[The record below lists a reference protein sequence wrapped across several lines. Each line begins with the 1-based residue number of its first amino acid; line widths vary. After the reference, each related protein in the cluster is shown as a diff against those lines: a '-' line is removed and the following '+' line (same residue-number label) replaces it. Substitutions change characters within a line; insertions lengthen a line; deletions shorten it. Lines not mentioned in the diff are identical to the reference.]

1 MPVPQK
7 FNFLVGWASSPPV
20 RDLLRMVQYIS
31 YNQILM
37 MRSSVPIGC
46 LLFVWLCAGSI
57 ASAQTN
63 PSTLDQF
70 SPNPLEITTPDPLT
84 PANESLSSTQRD
96 ELSAALDRLNLEAVA
111 KQQAGDGVGAF
122 EIWFRELRLRRYLGP
137 AAEIAALSR
146 VGNVAWS
153 NGKTLEL
160 KFITQ
165 RLEVIQKQVKS
176 QVPANTDSLPALAA
190 AFQQVRAK
198 GPTVEVYQQ
207 ILENARQRQDILAQG
222 QILKTIGQIHI
233 NWLSYEKAAPVY
245 EELATLIQENR
256 ALFAANATVSNPAVV
271 AGNGAPPQPTTPP
284 TEVDSLRQLAYVYQ
298 QSKQPL
304 KAIAAREKLASVYL
318 NLQNPSAI
326 PPLKIAIANDYQTL
340 GQINLAA
347 QYYQEAYNLAVPI
360 QQYAQASEA
369 LDKLAL
375 LYRSQKQF
383 EPTLRI
389 YQMQL
394 LLEER
399 AYNWY
404 GLMNTYDNLGQVYQE
419 MKDYKKA
426 LEAYQKGLEVAQRLG
441 HRKEYFAKKIQKV
454 NKQLE
459 KSS

>member
-1 MPVPQK
+1 MP
-7 FNFLVGWASSPPV
+7 NRG
-20 RDLLRMVQYIS
+20 
-31 YNQILM
+31 NQILR

-46 LLFVWLCAGSI
+46 LLLLWLCAGSI

-63 PSTLDQF
+63 PPGLDQF

-84 PANESLSSTQRD
+84 PASESLSSTQRD
-96 ELSAALDRLNLEAVA
+96 ELTVALEELNLEALA
-111 KQQAGDGVGAF
+111 KLQAGDGAGAF

-146 VGNVAWS
+146 VGSVAWS
-153 NGKTLEL
+153 NSKNLEL
-160 KFITQ
+160 QLITK
-165 RLEVIQKQVKS
+165 RLQAIQKEVKS
-176 QVPANTDSLPALAA
+176 QVPVNTELLPALAA

-198 GPTVEVYQQ
+198 GPTVEVYQE
-207 ILENARQRQDILAQG
+207 ILENARQNQDILAQG
-222 QILKTIGQIHI
+222 QILKAIALIHV
-233 NWLSYEKAAPVY
+233 NWLSYDKAASVY

-256 ALFAANATVSNPAVV
+256 ALFAANSAVQNSAVV
-271 AGNGAPPQPTTPP
+271 AGNGAPPQPVTPP
-284 TEVDSLRQLAYVYQ
+284 TEVDTLRQLAYVYQ

-318 NLQNPSAI
+318 NLQNASAI
-326 PPLKIAIANDYQTL
+326 PPLKFAIASDYQTI

-369 LDKLAL
+369 LEKLAL
-375 LYRSQKQF
+375 LYRSQKQW

-399 AYNWY
+399 AYNFY
-404 GLMNTYDNLGQVYQE
+404 GLMNAYDNIGQVYQQ
-419 MKDYKKA
+419 MTAYDKA
-426 LEAYQKGLEVAQRLG
+426 LEAYQKGLEVAKRLG
-441 HRKEYFAKKIQKV
+441 HRQEYFAKKIQKV
-454 NKQLE
+454 NKQLQRT
-459 KSS
+459 S

>member
-1 MPVPQK
+1 MP
-7 FNFLVGWASSPPV
+7 NRG
-20 RDLLRMVQYIS
+20 
-31 YNQILM
+31 NQILR

-46 LLFVWLCAGSI
+46 LLFLWLCAGSI

-63 PSTLDQF
+63 PPGLDQF

-96 ELSAALDRLNLEAVA
+96 ELTAALEELNLEALA
-111 KQQAGDGVGAF
+111 KLQAGDGAGAF

-146 VGNVAWS
+146 VGSVAWS
-153 NGKTLEL
+153 NSKNLEL
-160 KFITQ
+160 QLITK
-165 RLEVIQKQVKS
+165 RLQAIQKEVKS
-176 QVPANTDSLPALAA
+176 QVPVNTELLPALAA

-198 GPTVEVYQQ
+198 DPTVEVYQE
-207 ILENARQRQDILAQG
+207 ILENARQNQDILAQG
-222 QILKTIGQIHI
+222 QILKAIALIHV
-233 NWLSYEKAAPVY
+233 NWLSYDKAASVY

-256 ALFAANATVSNPAVV
+256 ALFAANSAVPNSAVV
-271 AGNGAPPQPTTPP
+271 AGNGAPPQPVTPP
-284 TEVDSLRQLAYVYQ
+284 TEVDTLRQLAYVYQ

-318 NLQNPSAI
+318 NLQNASAI
-326 PPLKIAIANDYQTL
+326 PALKFAIATDYQTI

-369 LDKLAL
+369 LEKLAL
-375 LYRSQKQF
+375 LYRSQKQW

-399 AYNWY
+399 AYNFY
-404 GLMNTYDNLGQVYQE
+404 GLMNAYDNIGQVYQE
-419 MKDYKKA
+419 MTAYDKA
-426 LEAYQKGLEVAQRLG
+426 LEAYQKGLEVAKRLG
-441 HRKEYFAKKIQKV
+441 HRQEYFAKKIQKV
-454 NKQLE
+454 NKQLQRT
-459 KSS
+459 S

>member
-1 MPVPQK
+1 MFPEEMP
-7 FNFLVGWASSPPV
+7 NRG
-20 RDLLRMVQYIS
+20 
-31 YNQILM
+31 NQILR

-46 LLFVWLCAGSI
+46 LLFLWLCAGSI

-63 PSTLDQF
+63 PPGLDQF
-70 SPNPLEITTPDPLT
+70 SPNPLEITTPDPLA

-96 ELSAALDRLNLEAVA
+96 ELTAALEQLNLEAAA
-111 KQQAGDGVGAF
+111 KQQAGDGAGAF

-146 VGNVAWS
+146 VGSVAWS
-153 NGKTLEL
+153 NGKNLEL
-160 KFITQ
+160 QLITK
-165 RLEVIQKQVKS
+165 RLQAIQKEVKS
-176 QVPANTDSLPALAA
+176 QVPLNTELLPAFAA

-207 ILENARQRQDILAQG
+207 ILENARQNEDILAEG
-222 QILKTIGQIHI
+222 QILKAIGLIHI
-233 NWLSYEKAAPVY
+233 NWLSYDKAAPVY

-256 ALFAANATVSNPAVV
+256 ALFAANSAVPTSAVV
-271 AGNGAPPQPTTPP
+271 AGNGAPPQPVTPP
-284 TEVDSLRQLAYVYQ
+284 TEVDTLRQLAYVYQ

-326 PPLKIAIANDYQTL
+326 PPIKIAIASDYQTI

-375 LYRSQKQF
+375 LYRAQKQW
-383 EPTLRI
+383 EQTLRI

-399 AYNWY
+399 ADNFY
-404 GLMNTYDNLGQVYQE
+404 GLMNTYDNIGQVYQE
-419 MKDYKKA
+419 MKAYDKA
-426 LEAYQKGLEVAQRLG
+426 LESYQKGLDVAKRLG
-441 HRKEYFAKKIQKV
+441 HRQEYFAKKIQKV
-454 NKQLE
+454 NKQLQRT
-459 KSS
+459 S

>member
-1 MPVPQK
+1 MYTVLYDMQNLT
-7 FNFLVGWASSPPV
+7 FRESMLGC
-20 RDLLRMVQYIS
+20 

-46 LLFVWLCAGSI
+46 LLFLWFCASSI

-63 PSTLDQF
+63 PPGLDQF

-84 PANESLSSTQRD
+84 PTSESLSSTQRD
-96 ELSAALDRLNLEAVA
+96 ELSAALDQLNLDAVA
-111 KQQAGDGVGAF
+111 KLQAGDGLGAF
-122 EIWFRELRLRRYLGP
+122 ELWFRELRLRRYLGP
-137 AAEIAALSR
+137 AVEIAALSR
-146 VGNVAWS
+146 VGSVAWS
-153 NGKTLEL
+153 SSKNIEL
-160 KFITQ
+160 QLITQ
-165 RLEVIQKQVKS
+165 RLQLIQKQVKS
-176 QVPANTDSLPALAA
+176 QLPVNTELLPVLAA
-190 AFQQVRAK
+190 AFGQVRAK
-198 GPTVEVYQQ
+198 GPTIEVYQQ
-207 ILENARQRQDILAQG
+207 ILDNARQKQDILAEG
-222 QILKTIGQIHI
+222 QTLKAIGLIHI
-233 NWLSYEKAAPVY
+233 NWLSYEKAAAVY

-256 ALFAANATVSNPAVV
+256 PLFTANSVVTNPVV
-271 AGNGAPPQPTTPP
+271 VGNGASPQPVTPP

-318 NLQNPSAI
+318 NMQNPSAI
-326 PPLKIAIANDYQTL
+326 PPLKIAIATDYETL

-360 QQYAQASEA
+360 QQYAHASEA

-399 AYNWY
+399 AYNFY

-419 MKDYKKA
+419 MKTYNKA
-426 LEAYQKGLEVAQRLG
+426 LEAYQKGLEVAKRLG
-441 HRKEYFAKKIQKV
+441 HRQEYFDKKIQKV
-454 NKQLE
+454 NKQL
-459 KSS
+459 KKTS

>member
-1 MPVPQK
+1 MQNLMFPEVMP
-7 FNFLVGWASSPPV
+7 NRG
-20 RDLLRMVQYIS
+20 
-31 YNQILM
+31 NQILR

-46 LLFVWLCAGSI
+46 LLFLWLCAGSI

-63 PSTLDQF
+63 PPGLDQF

-84 PANESLSSTQRD
+84 PANESLSSTQRE
-96 ELSAALDRLNLEAVA
+96 ELTGALEELNLEAAA
-111 KQQAGDGVGAF
+111 KLQAGDGAGAF

-146 VGNVAWS
+146 VGSVAWS
-153 NGKTLEL
+153 NGKNLEL
-160 KFITQ
+160 QLITK
-165 RLEVIQKQVKS
+165 RLQAIQKQVKS
-176 QVPANTDSLPALAA
+176 QVPLNTELLPTLVA

-198 GPTVEVYQQ
+198 GPTVEVYQE
-207 ILENARQRQDILAQG
+207 ILENARQNEDILAQG
-222 QILKTIGQIHI
+222 QILKAIGLIHI
-233 NWLSYEKAAPVY
+233 NWLSYDKAAPVY

-256 ALFAANATVSNPAVV
+256 ALFAANSAVPNSAVV
-271 AGNGAPPQPTTPP
+271 AGNGAPPQPVTPP
-284 TEVDSLRQLAYVYQ
+284 TEVDTLRQLAYVYQ

-326 PPLKIAIANDYQTL
+326 PPLKIAIASDYQTI

-375 LYRSQKQF
+375 LYRAQKQW

-399 AYNWY
+399 AYNFY
-404 GLMNTYDNLGQVYQE
+404 GLMNAYDNIGQVYQE
-419 MKDYKKA
+419 MTAYDKA
-426 LEAYQKGLEVAQRLG
+426 LEAYQKGLEVAKRLG
-441 HRKEYFAKKIQKV
+441 HRQEYFDKKILKV
-454 NKQLE
+454 NKQLQRT
-459 KSS
+459 S

>member
-1 MPVPQK
+1 MQNLMFREGMP
-7 FNFLVGWASSPPV
+7 NRG
-20 RDLLRMVQYIS
+20 
-31 YNQILM
+31 NQILR

-46 LLFVWLCAGSI
+46 LLFLWLCAGSI

-63 PSTLDQF
+63 QPGLDQF

-84 PANESLSSTQRD
+84 PASESLSSTQRD
-96 ELSAALDRLNLEAVA
+96 ELTAALEELNLEALA
-111 KQQAGDGVGAF
+111 KLQAGDGAGAF

-146 VGNVAWS
+146 VGSVAWS
-153 NGKTLEL
+153 NSKNLEL
-160 KFITQ
+160 QLITK
-165 RLEVIQKQVKS
+165 RLQAIQKEVKS
-176 QVPANTDSLPALAA
+176 QVPVNTELLPALAA

-198 GPTVEVYQQ
+198 GPTVEVYQE
-207 ILENARQRQDILAQG
+207 ILENARQNQDILAEG
-222 QILKTIGQIHI
+222 QILKAIALIHV
-233 NWLSYEKAAPVY
+233 NWLSYDKAASVY

-256 ALFAANATVSNPAVV
+256 ALFAANSAVQNSAVV
-271 AGNGAPPQPTTPP
+271 AGNGAPPQPVTPP
-284 TEVDSLRQLAYVYQ
+284 TEVDTLRQLAYVYQ

-304 KAIAAREKLASVYL
+304 KAIAAREKLTSVYL

-326 PPLKIAIANDYQTL
+326 PALKFAIASDYQTI

-369 LDKLAL
+369 LEKLAL
-375 LYRSQKQF
+375 LYRSQKQW

-399 AYNWY
+399 AYNFY
-404 GLMNTYDNLGQVYQE
+404 GLMNAYDNIGQVYQE
-419 MKDYKKA
+419 MTAYDKA
-426 LEAYQKGLEVAQRLG
+426 LEAYQKGLDVAKRLG
-441 HRKEYFAKKIQKV
+441 HRQEYFAKKIQKV
-454 NKQLE
+454 NKQLQRT
-459 KSS
+459 S

>member
-1 MPVPQK
+1 MQNLMFREGMP
-7 FNFLVGWASSPPV
+7 NRG
-20 RDLLRMVQYIS
+20 
-31 YNQILM
+31 NQILR

-46 LLFVWLCAGSI
+46 LLFLWLCAGSI

-63 PSTLDQF
+63 PPGLDQF

-84 PANESLSSTQRD
+84 PASESLSSTQRD
-96 ELSAALDRLNLEAVA
+96 ELTAALDELNLEAAA
-111 KQQAGDGVGAF
+111 KLQAGDGAGAF

-146 VGNVAWS
+146 VGSVAWS
-153 NGKTLEL
+153 NSKNLEL
-160 KFITQ
+160 QLITK
-165 RLEVIQKQVKS
+165 RLQAIQKEVKS
-176 QVPANTDSLPALAA
+176 QVPVNTELLPALAA

-198 GPTVEVYQQ
+198 GPTVEVYQE
-207 ILENARQRQDILAQG
+207 ILENARQNQDILAQG
-222 QILKTIGQIHI
+222 QILKAIALIHV
-233 NWLSYEKAAPVY
+233 NWLSYDKAASVY

-256 ALFAANATVSNPAVV
+256 ALFAANSAVPNSAVV
-271 AGNGAPPQPTTPP
+271 AGNGAPPQAVTPP
-284 TEVDSLRQLAYVYQ
+284 TEVDTLRQLAYVYQ

-318 NLQNPSAI
+318 NLQNASAI
-326 PPLKIAIANDYQTL
+326 PALKFAIATDYQTI

-369 LDKLAL
+369 LEKLAL
-375 LYRSQKQF
+375 LYRSQKQW

-399 AYNWY
+399 AYNFY
-404 GLMNTYDNLGQVYQE
+404 GLMNAYDNIGQVYQE
-419 MKDYKKA
+419 MTAYDKA
-426 LEAYQKGLEVAQRLG
+426 LEAYQKGLEVAKRLG
-441 HRKEYFAKKIQKV
+441 HRQEYFAKKIQKV
-454 NKQLE
+454 NKQLQRT
-459 KSS
+459 S

>member
-1 MPVPQK
+1 MFPEKMP
-7 FNFLVGWASSPPV
+7 NRG
-20 RDLLRMVQYIS
+20 
-31 YNQILM
+31 NQILR

-46 LLFVWLCAGSI
+46 LLFLWLCAGSI

-63 PSTLDQF
+63 PPALDQF
-70 SPNPLEITTPDPLT
+70 SPNPLEITTPDPLA

-96 ELSAALDRLNLEAVA
+96 ELTAALEELNLEAA
-111 KQQAGDGVGAF
+111 TKLQAGDGAGAF

-146 VGNVAWS
+146 VGSVAWS
-153 NGKTLEL
+153 NGKNLEL
-160 KFITQ
+160 QLITK
-165 RLEVIQKQVKS
+165 RLQAIQKEVKS
-176 QVPANTDSLPALAA
+176 QVPLNTELLPAFAA

-198 GPTVEVYQQ
+198 GPTVEVYQE
-207 ILENARQRQDILAQG
+207 ILENARQNQDILAEG
-222 QILKTIGQIHI
+222 QILKAIGLIHI
-233 NWLSYEKAAPVY
+233 NWLSYDKAAPVY

-256 ALFAANATVSNPAVV
+256 DLFAANSAVQNSAVV
-271 AGNGAPPQPTTPP
+271 AGNAAPPQPVTPP
-284 TEVDSLRQLAYVYQ
+284 TEVDTLRQLAYVYQ

-326 PPLKIAIANDYQTL
+326 PPLKIAIASDYQTI

-375 LYRSQKQF
+375 LYRSQKQW

-399 AYNWY
+399 AYNFY
-404 GLMNTYDNLGQVYQE
+404 GLMNTYDNIGQVYQE
-419 MKDYKKA
+419 MKAYDKA
-426 LEAYQKGLEVAQRLG
+426 LESYQKGLDVAKKLG
-441 HRKEYFAKKIQKV
+441 HRQEYFAKKIQKV
-454 NKQLE
+454 NKQLQRT
-459 KSS
+459 S

>member
-1 MPVPQK
+1 MFREGMP
-7 FNFLVGWASSPPV
+7 NRG
-20 RDLLRMVQYIS
+20 
-31 YNQILM
+31 NQILR

-46 LLFVWLCAGSI
+46 LLFLWLCAGSI

-63 PSTLDQF
+63 PPGLDQF

-84 PANESLSSTQRD
+84 PASESLSSTQRD
-96 ELSAALDRLNLEAVA
+96 ELTAALEELNLEAAA
-111 KQQAGDGVGAF
+111 KLQAGDGAGAF

-146 VGNVAWS
+146 VGSVAWS
-153 NGKTLEL
+153 NSKNLEL
-160 KFITQ
+160 QLITK
-165 RLEVIQKQVKS
+165 RLQAIQKQVKS
-176 QVPANTDSLPALAA
+176 QVPVNTELLPALAA

-198 GPTVEVYQQ
+198 GPTVEVYQE
-207 ILENARQRQDILAQG
+207 ILENARQNQDILAQG
-222 QILKTIGQIHI
+222 QILKAIALIHI
-233 NWLSYEKAAPVY
+233 NWLSYDKAALVY

-256 ALFAANATVSNPAVV
+256 ALFAANSAVPNSAVV
-271 AGNGAPPQPTTPP
+271 AGNGAPPQPVTPP
-284 TEVDSLRQLAYVYQ
+284 TEVDTLRQLAYVYQ

-304 KAIAAREKLASVYL
+304 KAIAAREKLTSVYL

-326 PPLKIAIANDYQTL
+326 PPLKFAIASDYQTI

-375 LYRSQKQF
+375 LYRAQKQW

-399 AYNWY
+399 AYNFY
-404 GLMNTYDNLGQVYQE
+404 GLMNAYDNIGQVYQE
-419 MKDYKKA
+419 MKAYDKA
-426 LEAYQKGLEVAQRLG
+426 LESYQKGLDVAKRLG
-441 HRKEYFAKKIQKV
+441 HRQEYFAKKIQKV
-454 NKQLE
+454 NKQLQRT
-459 KSS
+459 S

>member
-1 MPVPQK
+1 MQNLMFRAGLP
-7 FNFLVGWASSPPV
+7 NRG
-20 RDLLRMVQYIS
+20 
-31 YNQILM
+31 NQILR

-46 LLFVWLCAGSI
+46 LLFLWLCAGSI

-63 PSTLDQF
+63 PPGLDQF
-70 SPNPLEITTPDPLT
+70 SPNPLEITTPDPLA
-84 PANESLSSTQRD
+84 PATESLSSTQRE
-96 ELSAALDRLNLEAVA
+96 ELTAALEELNLEAAA
-111 KQQAGDGVGAF
+111 KLEAGDGVGAF
-122 EIWFRELRLRRYLGP
+122 DIWFRELRLRRYLGP

-146 VGNVAWS
+146 VGSVAWS

-160 KFITQ
+160 QLITK
-165 RLEVIQKQVKS
+165 RLQAIQKQVKS
-176 QVPANTDSLPALAA
+176 QVPLNTELLPAFAA

-198 GPTVEVYQQ
+198 GPTVEVYQE
-207 ILENARQRQDILAQG
+207 ILENARQNQDILAQG
-222 QILKTIGQIHI
+222 QILKAIGLIHI
-233 NWLSYEKAAPVY
+233 NWLSYDKAAPVY

-256 ALFAANATVSNPAVV
+256 ALFAANSAVQNSAVV
-271 AGNGAPPQPTTPP
+271 AGNGAPPQPVTPP
-284 TEVDSLRQLAYVYQ
+284 TEVDTLRQLAYVYQ

-304 KAIAAREKLASVYL
+304 KAIAAREKLASVYV

-326 PPLKIAIANDYQTL
+326 PPIKIAIASDYQTI

-375 LYRSQKQF
+375 LYRAQKQW

-399 AYNWY
+399 AYNFY
-404 GLMNTYDNLGQVYQE
+404 GLMNAYDNIGQVYQE
-419 MKDYKKA
+419 MKAYDKA
-426 LEAYQKGLEVAQRLG
+426 LESYQKGLDVAKKLG
-441 HRKEYFAKKIQKV
+441 HRQEYFAKKIQKV
-454 NKQLE
+454 NNQLQRT
-459 KSS
+459 S

>member
-1 MPVPQK
+1 MQNLMFRAGLP
-7 FNFLVGWASSPPV
+7 NRG
-20 RDLLRMVQYIS
+20 
-31 YNQILM
+31 NQILR

-46 LLFVWLCAGSI
+46 LLFLWLCAGSI

-63 PSTLDQF
+63 PPGLDQF
-70 SPNPLEITTPDPLT
+70 SPNPLEITTPDPLA

-96 ELSAALDRLNLEAVA
+96 ELTAALEELNLEAAA
-111 KQQAGDGVGAF
+111 KLQAGDGAGAF
-122 EIWFRELRLRRYLGP
+122 DIWFRELRLRRYLGP

-146 VGNVAWS
+146 VGSVAWS
-153 NGKTLEL
+153 NGKNLEL
-160 KFITQ
+160 QLITK
-165 RLEVIQKQVKS
+165 RLQAIQKEVKS
-176 QVPANTDSLPALAA
+176 QEPLNTELLPTFAA

-198 GPTVEVYQQ
+198 GPTVEVYQE
-207 ILENARQRQDILAQG
+207 ILENARQNQDILAEG
-222 QILKTIGQIHI
+222 QILKAIGLIHI
-233 NWLSYEKAAPVY
+233 NWLSYDKAAPVY

-256 ALFAANATVSNPAVV
+256 DLFAANSAVQNSAVV
-271 AGNGAPPQPTTPP
+271 AGNGAPPQPVTPP
-284 TEVDSLRQLAYVYQ
+284 TEVETLRQLAYVYQ

-326 PPLKIAIANDYQTL
+326 PPLKIAIASDYQTI

-375 LYRSQKQF
+375 LYRAQKQW
-383 EPTLRI
+383 EQTLRI

-399 AYNWY
+399 AYNFY
-404 GLMNTYDNLGQVYQE
+404 GLMNTYDNIGQVYQE
-419 MKDYKKA
+419 MKAYDKA
-426 LEAYQKGLEVAQRLG
+426 LESYQKGLDVAKKLG
-441 HRKEYFAKKIQKV
+441 HRQEYFAKKIQKV
-454 NKQLE
+454 NKQLQRT
-459 KSS
+459 S

>member
-1 MPVPQK
+1 MQNLMFREGMP
-7 FNFLVGWASSPPV
+7 NRG
-20 RDLLRMVQYIS
+20 
-31 YNQILM
+31 NQILR

-46 LLFVWLCAGSI
+46 LLFLWLCAGSI

-63 PSTLDQF
+63 PPGLDQF

-84 PANESLSSTQRD
+84 PASESLSSTQRD
-96 ELSAALDRLNLEAVA
+96 ELTAALEELNLEAVA
-111 KQQAGDGVGAF
+111 KLQAGDGAGAF

-146 VGNVAWS
+146 VGSVAWS
-153 NGKTLEL
+153 NSKNLEL
-160 KFITQ
+160 QLITK
-165 RLEVIQKQVKS
+165 RLQAIQKQVKS
-176 QVPANTDSLPALAA
+176 QVPVNTELLPALAA

-198 GPTVEVYQQ
+198 GPTVEVYQE
-207 ILENARQRQDILAQG
+207 ILENARQNQDILAQG
-222 QILKTIGQIHI
+222 QILKAIALIHV
-233 NWLSYEKAAPVY
+233 NWLSYDKAASVY

-256 ALFAANATVSNPAVV
+256 ALFAANSAVQNSAVV
-271 AGNGAPPQPTTPP
+271 AGNGAPPQPVTPP
-284 TEVDSLRQLAYVYQ
+284 TEVDTLRQLAYVYQ

-304 KAIAAREKLASVYL
+304 KAIAAREKLTSVYL

-326 PPLKIAIANDYQTL
+326 PALKFAIASDYETI

-369 LDKLAL
+369 LEKLAL
-375 LYRSQKQF
+375 LYRSQKQW

-399 AYNWY
+399 AYNFY
-404 GLMNTYDNLGQVYQE
+404 GLMNAYDNIGQVYQE
-419 MKDYKKA
+419 MTAYDKA
-426 LEAYQKGLEVAQRLG
+426 LEAYQKGLDVAKRLG
-441 HRKEYFAKKIQKV
+441 HRQEYFAKKIQKV
-454 NKQLE
+454 NKQLQRT
-459 KSS
+459 S

>member
-1 MPVPQK
+1 
-7 FNFLVGWASSPPV
+7 
-20 RDLLRMVQYIS
+20 
-31 YNQILM
+31 

-46 LLFVWLCAGSI
+46 LLFLWLCAGSI

-63 PSTLDQF
+63 PPALDQF

-84 PANESLSSTQRD
+84 PASESLSSAQRD
-96 ELSAALDRLNLEAVA
+96 ELTAALEQLNLEAA
-111 KQQAGDGVGAF
+111 TKLQAGDGAGAF

-146 VGNVAWS
+146 VGSVAWS
-153 NGKTLEL
+153 NGKNLEL
-160 KFITQ
+160 QLITK
-165 RLEVIQKQVKS
+165 RLQAIQKQVKS
-176 QVPANTDSLPALAA
+176 QVPVNTELLPVLVA

-198 GPTVEVYQQ
+198 GPTVEVYQE
-207 ILENARQRQDILAQG
+207 ILENARQNQDILAEG
-222 QILKTIGQIHI
+222 QILKAIGLIHI
-233 NWLSYEKAAPVY
+233 NWLSYDKAAPVY

-256 ALFAANATVSNPAVV
+256 ALFAANSAVQNSAVV
-271 AGNGAPPQPTTPP
+271 AGNGAPPQPVTPP
-284 TEVDSLRQLAYVYQ
+284 TEVDTLRQLAYVYQ

-326 PPLKIAIANDYQTL
+326 PPLKIAIASDYQTI

-375 LYRSQKQF
+375 LYRAQKQW

-399 AYNWY
+399 AYNFY
-404 GLMNTYDNLGQVYQE
+404 GLMNVYDNIGQVYQE
-419 MKDYKKA
+419 MKAYDKA
-426 LEAYQKGLEVAQRLG
+426 LESYQKGLDVAKRLG
-441 HRKEYFAKKIQKV
+441 HRQEYFAKKIQKV
-454 NKQLE
+454 NKQLQRT
-459 KSS
+459 S

>member
-1 MPVPQK
+1 MFPEEMP
-7 FNFLVGWASSPPV
+7 NRG
-20 RDLLRMVQYIS
+20 
-31 YNQILM
+31 NQIFR

-46 LLFVWLCAGSI
+46 LLFLWLCAGSI

-63 PSTLDQF
+63 PPALDQF

-84 PANESLSSTQRD
+84 PATESLSSTQRD
-96 ELSAALDRLNLEAVA
+96 ELTAALEELNLEAA
-111 KQQAGDGVGAF
+111 TKLQAGDGAGAF

-146 VGNVAWS
+146 VGSVAWS
-153 NGKTLEL
+153 NSKNLEL
-160 KFITQ
+160 QLITK
-165 RLEVIQKQVKS
+165 RLQAIQKEVKS
-176 QVPANTDSLPALAA
+176 QVPLNTELLPAFAA

-198 GPTVEVYQQ
+198 GPTVEVYQE
-207 ILENARQRQDILAQG
+207 ILENARQNQDILAQG
-222 QILKTIGQIHI
+222 QILKAIGLIHI
-233 NWLSYEKAAPVY
+233 NWLSYDKAAPVY

-256 ALFAANATVSNPAVV
+256 DLFAANSAVQNSAVV
-271 AGNGAPPQPTTPP
+271 AGNGAPPQPVTPP
-284 TEVDSLRQLAYVYQ
+284 TEVDALRQLAYVYQ

-326 PPLKIAIANDYQTL
+326 PPLKIAIASDYQTI

-375 LYRSQKQF
+375 LYRAQKQW

-399 AYNWY
+399 AYNFY
-404 GLMNTYDNLGQVYQE
+404 GLMNTYDNIGQVYQE
-419 MKDYKKA
+419 MKAYDKA
-426 LEAYQKGLEVAQRLG
+426 LESYQKGLEVAKKLG
-441 HRKEYFAKKIQKV
+441 HRQEYFAKKIQKV
-454 NKQLE
+454 NKQLQRT
-459 KSS
+459 S

>member
-1 MPVPQK
+1 MFPEKMPNRGK
-7 FNFLVGWASSPPV
+7 
-20 RDLLRMVQYIS
+20 
-31 YNQILM
+31 QILRI
-37 MRSSVPIGC
+37 RSSVPIGC
-46 LLFVWLCAGSI
+46 LLFLWLCAGSI

-63 PSTLDQF
+63 SPGLDQF

-96 ELSAALDRLNLEAVA
+96 ELTAALEELNLEAAA
-111 KQQAGDGVGAF
+111 KLQAGDGAGAF

-146 VGNVAWS
+146 VGSVAWS
-153 NGKTLEL
+153 NGKNLEL
-160 KFITQ
+160 QLITK
-165 RLEVIQKQVKS
+165 RLQAIQKQVKS
-176 QVPANTDSLPALAA
+176 QVPLNTELLPVFAA

-198 GPTVEVYQQ
+198 GPTVEVYQE
-207 ILENARQRQDILAQG
+207 ILENARQNQDILAQG
-222 QILKTIGQIHI
+222 QILKAIGLIHI
-233 NWLSYEKAAPVY
+233 NWLSYDKAAPVY

-256 ALFAANATVSNPAVV
+256 DLFAANSAVQSSAVV
-271 AGNGAPPQPTTPP
+271 AGNGAPPQPVTPP
-284 TEVDSLRQLAYVYQ
+284 TEVETLRQLAYVYQ

-326 PPLKIAIANDYQTL
+326 PPLKIAIASDYQTI

-375 LYRSQKQF
+375 LYRSQKQW
-383 EPTLRI
+383 EQTLRI

-399 AYNWY
+399 AYNFY
-404 GLMNTYDNLGQVYQE
+404 GLMNTYDKIGQVYQE
-419 MKDYKKA
+419 MKAYDKA
-426 LEAYQKGLEVAQRLG
+426 LESYQKGLEVAKKLG
-441 HRKEYFAKKIQKV
+441 HRQEYFAKKIQKV
-454 NKQLE
+454 NKQLQ
-459 KSS
+459 KTS

>member
-1 MPVPQK
+1 MQNLMFREGMP
-7 FNFLVGWASSPPV
+7 NRG
-20 RDLLRMVQYIS
+20 
-31 YNQILM
+31 NQILR

-46 LLFVWLCAGSI
+46 LLFLWLCAGSI

-63 PSTLDQF
+63 PPGLDQF

-84 PANESLSSTQRD
+84 PASESLSSTQRD
-96 ELSAALDRLNLEAVA
+96 ELIAALDELNLEAAA
-111 KQQAGDGVGAF
+111 KLQAGDGAGAF

-146 VGNVAWS
+146 VGSVAWS
-153 NGKTLEL
+153 NSKNLEL
-160 KFITQ
+160 QLITK
-165 RLEVIQKQVKS
+165 RLQAIQKEVKS
-176 QVPANTDSLPALAA
+176 QVPVNTELLPALAA

-198 GPTVEVYQQ
+198 GPTVEVYQE
-207 ILENARQRQDILAQG
+207 ILENARQNQDILAQG
-222 QILKTIGQIHI
+222 QILKAIALIHV
-233 NWLSYEKAAPVY
+233 NWLSYDKAASVY

-256 ALFAANATVSNPAVV
+256 ALFAANSAVPNSAVV
-271 AGNGAPPQPTTPP
+271 AGNGAPPQPVTPP
-284 TEVDSLRQLAYVYQ
+284 TEVDTLRQLAYVYQ

-318 NLQNPSAI
+318 NLQNASAI
-326 PPLKIAIANDYQTL
+326 PALKFAIATDYQTI

-369 LDKLAL
+369 LEKLAL
-375 LYRSQKQF
+375 LYRSQKQW

-399 AYNWY
+399 AYNFY
-404 GLMNTYDNLGQVYQE
+404 GLMNAYDNIGQVHQE
-419 MKDYKKA
+419 MTAYDKA
-426 LEAYQKGLEVAQRLG
+426 LEAYQKGLEVAKRLG
-441 HRKEYFAKKIQKV
+441 HKQEYFAKKIQKV
-454 NKQLE
+454 NKQLQRT
-459 KSS
+459 S

>member
-1 MPVPQK
+1 MFPEEMP
-7 FNFLVGWASSPPV
+7 NRG
-20 RDLLRMVQYIS
+20 
-31 YNQILM
+31 NQILR

-46 LLFVWLCAGSI
+46 LLFLWLCAGSI

-63 PSTLDQF
+63 PPGLDQF
-70 SPNPLEITTPDPLT
+70 SPNPLEITTPDPLA

-96 ELSAALDRLNLEAVA
+96 ELTAALEQLNLEAAA
-111 KQQAGDGVGAF
+111 KLEAGDGAGAF

-146 VGNVAWS
+146 VGSVAWS
-153 NGKTLEL
+153 NGKNLEL
-160 KFITQ
+160 QLITK
-165 RLEVIQKQVKS
+165 RLQAIQKEVKS
-176 QVPANTDSLPALAA
+176 QVPLNTELLPAFAA

-198 GPTVEVYQQ
+198 GPTVEVYQE
-207 ILENARQRQDILAQG
+207 ILENARQNEDILAQG
-222 QILKTIGQIHI
+222 QILKAIGLIHI
-233 NWLSYEKAAPVY
+233 NWLSYDKAAPVY

-256 ALFAANATVSNPAVV
+256 DLFAANSAVPTSAVV
-271 AGNGAPPQPTTPP
+271 AGNGAPPQPVTPP
-284 TEVDSLRQLAYVYQ
+284 TEVDTLRQLAYVYQ

-304 KAIAAREKLASVYL
+304 KAIAAREKLASVYV

-326 PPLKIAIANDYQTL
+326 PPLKIAIASDYQSI

-375 LYRSQKQF
+375 LYRSQKQW

-399 AYNWY
+399 AYNFY
-404 GLMNTYDNLGQVYQE
+404 GLMNTYDNIGQVYQE
-419 MKDYKKA
+419 MKAYDKA
-426 LEAYQKGLEVAQRLG
+426 LESYQKGLDVAKRLG
-441 HRKEYFAKKIQKV
+441 HRQEYFAKKIQKV
-454 NKQLE
+454 NKQLQ
-459 KSS
+459 KTS

>member
-1 MPVPQK
+1 MFPEEMP
-7 FNFLVGWASSPPV
+7 NRG
-20 RDLLRMVQYIS
+20 
-31 YNQILM
+31 NQIFR

-46 LLFVWLCAGSI
+46 LLFLWLCAGSI

-63 PSTLDQF
+63 PPALDQF

-96 ELSAALDRLNLEAVA
+96 ELTAALEELNLEAA
-111 KQQAGDGVGAF
+111 TKLQAGDGAGAF

-146 VGNVAWS
+146 VGSVAWS
-153 NGKTLEL
+153 NGKNLEL
-160 KFITQ
+160 QLITK
-165 RLEVIQKQVKS
+165 RLQAIQKEVKS
-176 QVPANTDSLPALAA
+176 QVPLNTELLPAFAA

-198 GPTVEVYQQ
+198 GPTVEVYQE
-207 ILENARQRQDILAQG
+207 ILENARQNQDILAEG
-222 QILKTIGQIHI
+222 QILKAIGLIHI
-233 NWLSYEKAAPVY
+233 NWLSYDKAAPVY

-256 ALFAANATVSNPAVV
+256 ALFAANSAVQNSAVV
-271 AGNGAPPQPTTPP
+271 AGNGAPPQPVTPP
-284 TEVDSLRQLAYVYQ
+284 TEVDTLRQLAYVYQ

-326 PPLKIAIANDYQTL
+326 PPLKIAIASDYQTI

-375 LYRSQKQF
+375 LYRSQKQW

-399 AYNWY
+399 AYNFY
-404 GLMNTYDNLGQVYQE
+404 GLMNTYDNIGQVYQE
-419 MKDYKKA
+419 MKAYDKA
-426 LEAYQKGLEVAQRLG
+426 LESYQKGLDVAKKLG
-441 HRKEYFAKKIQKV
+441 HRQEYFAKKIQKV
-454 NKQLE
+454 NKQLQRT
-459 KSS
+459 S

>member
-1 MPVPQK
+1 MQNLMFPEKMP
-7 FNFLVGWASSPPV
+7 NRG
-20 RDLLRMVQYIS
+20 
-31 YNQILM
+31 NQILR

-46 LLFVWLCAGSI
+46 LLFLWLCAGSI

-63 PSTLDQF
+63 PPGLDQF
-70 SPNPLEITTPDPLT
+70 SPNPLEITTPDPLA

-96 ELSAALDRLNLEAVA
+96 ELTAALEELNLEALA
-111 KQQAGDGVGAF
+111 KLEAGDGAGAF

-146 VGNVAWS
+146 VGSVAWS
-153 NGKTLEL
+153 NGKNLEL
-160 KFITQ
+160 QLITK
-165 RLEVIQKQVKS
+165 RLQAIQKQVKS
-176 QVPANTDSLPALAA
+176 QVPLNTELLPAFAA

-198 GPTVEVYQQ
+198 GPTVEVYQEM
-207 ILENARQRQDILAQG
+207 LENARQNQDILAEG
-222 QILKTIGQIHI
+222 QILKAIGLIHI
-233 NWLSYEKAAPVY
+233 NWLSYDKAAPVY

-256 ALFAANATVSNPAVV
+256 ALFAANSAVQNSAVV
-271 AGNGAPPQPTTPP
+271 AGNGAPPQPVTPP
-284 TEVDSLRQLAYVYQ
+284 TEVETLRQLAYVYQ

-304 KAIAAREKLASVYL
+304 KAIAAREKLASVYV

-326 PPLKIAIANDYQTL
+326 PPLKIAIASDYQTI

-375 LYRSQKQF
+375 LYRAQKQW

-399 AYNWY
+399 AYNFY
-404 GLMNTYDNLGQVYQE
+404 GLMNAYDNLGQVYQE
-419 MKDYKKA
+419 MKAYDKA
-426 LEAYQKGLEVAQRLG
+426 LESYQKGLDVAKKLG
-441 HRKEYFAKKIQKV
+441 HRQEYFAKKIQKV
-454 NKQLE
+454 NKQLQRT
-459 KSS
+459 S

>member
-1 MPVPQK
+1 MQNLMFREGMP
-7 FNFLVGWASSPPV
+7 NRG
-20 RDLLRMVQYIS
+20 
-31 YNQILM
+31 NQILR

-46 LLFVWLCAGSI
+46 LLFLWLCAGSI

-63 PSTLDQF
+63 PPALDQF
-70 SPNPLEITTPDPLT
+70 SPNPLEITTPDPLS
-84 PANESLSSTQRD
+84 PASESLSSTQRD
-96 ELSAALDRLNLEAVA
+96 ELTAALEELNLEAA
-111 KQQAGDGVGAF
+111 TKLQAGDGAGAF

-146 VGNVAWS
+146 VGSVAWS
-153 NGKTLEL
+153 NGKNLEL
-160 KFITQ
+160 QLITK
-165 RLEVIQKQVKS
+165 RLQAIQKEVKS
-176 QVPANTDSLPALAA
+176 QVPLNTELLPAFAA

-198 GPTVEVYQQ
+198 GPTVEVYQE
-207 ILENARQRQDILAQG
+207 ILENARQNQDILAEG
-222 QILKTIGQIHI
+222 QILKAIGLIHI
-233 NWLSYEKAAPVY
+233 NWLSYDKAAPVY

-256 ALFAANATVSNPAVV
+256 ALFAANSAVQNSAVV
-271 AGNGAPPQPTTPP
+271 AGNGAPPQPVTPP
-284 TEVDSLRQLAYVYQ
+284 TEVDTLRQLAYVYQ

-326 PPLKIAIANDYQTL
+326 PPLKIAIASDYQTI

-375 LYRSQKQF
+375 LYRSQKQW

-399 AYNWY
+399 AYNFY
-404 GLMNTYDNLGQVYQE
+404 GLMNAYDNIGQVYQE
-419 MKDYKKA
+419 MKAYDKA
-426 LEAYQKGLEVAQRLG
+426 LESYQKGLDVAQRLG
-441 HRKEYFAKKIQKV
+441 HRQEYFAKKIQKV
-454 NKQLE
+454 NKQLQ
-459 KSS
+459 KNS

>member
-1 MPVPQK
+1 MP
-7 FNFLVGWASSPPV
+7 NRG
-20 RDLLRMVQYIS
+20 
-31 YNQILM
+31 NQILR

-46 LLFVWLCAGSI
+46 LLFLWLCAGSI

-63 PSTLDQF
+63 PPGLDQF
-70 SPNPLEITTPDPLT
+70 SPNPLEITTPDPLA

-96 ELSAALDRLNLEAVA
+96 ELTAALEELNLEAAA
-111 KQQAGDGVGAF
+111 KLQAGDGAGAF

-146 VGNVAWS
+146 VGSVAWS
-153 NGKTLEL
+153 NGKNLEL
-160 KFITQ
+160 QLITK
-165 RLEVIQKQVKS
+165 RLQAIQKEVKS
-176 QVPANTDSLPALAA
+176 QVPLNTELLPAFAA

-198 GPTVEVYQQ
+198 GPTVEVYQE
-207 ILENARQRQDILAQG
+207 ILENARQNEDILAQG
-222 QILKTIGQIHI
+222 QILKAIALIHI
-233 NWLSYEKAAPVY
+233 NWLSYDKAAPVY
-245 EELATLIQENR
+245 EDLATLIQENR
-256 ALFAANATVSNPAVV
+256 ALFAANSAVQNSAVV
-271 AGNGAPPQPTTPP
+271 AGNGAPPQPVTPP
-284 TEVDSLRQLAYVYQ
+284 TEVDTLRQLAYVYQ

-326 PPLKIAIANDYQTL
+326 PPIKIAIASDYQTI

-375 LYRSQKQF
+375 LYRAQKQW

-399 AYNWY
+399 AYNFY
-404 GLMNTYDNLGQVYQE
+404 GLMNVYDNIGQVYQE
-419 MKDYKKA
+419 MKAYDKA
-426 LEAYQKGLEVAQRLG
+426 LESYQQGLEVAKKLG
-441 HRKEYFAKKIQKV
+441 HRQEYFAKKIQKV
-454 NKQLE
+454 NKQLQ
-459 KSS
+459 KTS

>member
-1 MPVPQK
+1 MQNLMFPEKMPNRGKQM
-7 FNFLVGWASSPPV
+7 
-20 RDLLRMVQYIS
+20 LR
-31 YNQILM
+31 
-37 MRSSVPIGC
+37 MRSSAPIGC
-46 LLFVWLCAGSI
+46 LLFLWLCAGSI

-63 PSTLDQF
+63 PPPLDQF

-84 PANESLSSTQRD
+84 PANESLSSTQRE
-96 ELSAALDRLNLEAVA
+96 ELTAALEELNLEAA
-111 KQQAGDGVGAF
+111 TKLQAGDGAGAF

-146 VGNVAWS
+146 VGSVAWS
-153 NGKTLEL
+153 NGKNLEL
-160 KFITQ
+160 QLITK
-165 RLEVIQKQVKS
+165 RLQTIQKEVKS
-176 QVPANTDSLPALAA
+176 QVPLNTELLPAFAA

-198 GPTVEVYQQ
+198 GPTVEVYQE
-207 ILENARQRQDILAQG
+207 ILENARQNQDILAEG
-222 QILKTIGQIHI
+222 QILKAIGLIHI
-233 NWLSYEKAAPVY
+233 NWLSYDKAAPVY

-256 ALFAANATVSNPAVV
+256 DLFAANSAVQNSAVV
-271 AGNGAPPQPTTPP
+271 AGNGAPPQPVTPP
-284 TEVDSLRQLAYVYQ
+284 TEVDTLRQLAYVYQ

-326 PPLKIAIANDYQTL
+326 PPLKIAIASDYQTI

-375 LYRSQKQF
+375 LYRSQKQW

-399 AYNWY
+399 AYNFY
-404 GLMNTYDNLGQVYQE
+404 GLMNTYDNIGQVYQE
-419 MKDYKKA
+419 MKAYDKA
-426 LEAYQKGLEVAQRLG
+426 LESYQKGLDVAKKLG
-441 HRKEYFAKKIQKV
+441 HRQEYFAKKIQKV
-454 NKQLE
+454 NKQLQRT
-459 KSS
+459 S

>member
-1 MPVPQK
+1 MFPEKMP
-7 FNFLVGWASSPPV
+7 NRG
-20 RDLLRMVQYIS
+20 
-31 YNQILM
+31 NQILR

-46 LLFVWLCAGSI
+46 LLFLWLCAGSI

-63 PSTLDQF
+63 PPALDQF
-70 SPNPLEITTPDPLT
+70 SPNPLEITTPDPLA

-96 ELSAALDRLNLEAVA
+96 ELTAALEELNLEAA
-111 KQQAGDGVGAF
+111 TKLQAGDGAGAF

-146 VGNVAWS
+146 VGSVAWS
-153 NGKTLEL
+153 NGKNLEL
-160 KFITQ
+160 QLITK
-165 RLEVIQKQVKS
+165 RLQAIQKEVKS
-176 QVPANTDSLPALAA
+176 QVPLNTELLPAFAA

-198 GPTVEVYQQ
+198 GPTVEVYQE
-207 ILENARQRQDILAQG
+207 ILENARQNQDILAQG
-222 QILKTIGQIHI
+222 QILKAIGLIHI
-233 NWLSYEKAAPVY
+233 NWLSYDKAAPVY

-256 ALFAANATVSNPAVV
+256 DLFAANSAVQTSAVV
-271 AGNGAPPQPTTPP
+271 AGNGAPPQPVTPP
-284 TEVDSLRQLAYVYQ
+284 TEVDALRQLAYVYQ

-326 PPLKIAIANDYQTL
+326 PPLKIAIASDYQTI

-375 LYRSQKQF
+375 LYRAQKQW

-399 AYNWY
+399 AYNFY
-404 GLMNTYDNLGQVYQE
+404 GLMNTYDNIGQVYQE
-419 MKDYKKA
+419 MKAYDKA
-426 LEAYQKGLEVAQRLG
+426 LESYQKGLDVAKRLG
-441 HRKEYFAKKIQKV
+441 HRQEYFAKKIQKV
-454 NKQLE
+454 NKQLQRT
-459 KSS
+459 S

>member
-1 MPVPQK
+1 MR
-7 FNFLVGWASSPPV
+7 V
-20 RDLLRMVQYIS
+20 RC
-31 YNQILM
+31 NQILK
-37 MRSSVPIGC
+37 MRNSVPIAC
-46 LLFVWLCAGSI
+46 LLFLWLCAGSI

-84 PANESLSSTQRD
+84 PATDSLSSTQRE
-96 ELSAALDRLNLEAVA
+96 ELSAALDRLNLEAAA

-122 EIWFRELRLRRYLGP
+122 EIWFRELRLRRNLGP

-146 VGNVAWS
+146 VGSVAWS
-153 NGKTLEL
+153 SGKTLEL

-165 RLEVIQKQVKS
+165 RLEAIQKQVRS
-176 QVPANTDSLPALAA
+176 SVPANTELLPALAA
-190 AFQQVRAK
+190 AFGQVRAK

-207 ILENARQRQDILAQG
+207 MLENARQQQDILAQG

-233 NWLSYEKAAPVY
+233 NWLSYDKAAPVY
-245 EELATLIQENR
+245 EELASLIQENR
-256 ALFAANATVSNPAVV
+256 AIFAANSAVANPAVV
-271 AGNGAPPQPTTPP
+271 AGNGAPPQPVTPP
-284 TEVDSLRQLAYVYQ
+284 TEVDTLRQLAYVYQ

-304 KAIAAREKLASVYL
+304 RAIAAREKLASVYV
-318 NLQNPSAI
+318 NLQNLTAI
-326 PPLKIAIANDYQTL
+326 PPLKIAIASDYQTL

-360 QQYAQASEA
+360 QQYAHASEA

-375 LYRSQKQF
+375 LYRAQKQW
-383 EPTLRI
+383 EATLRI

-399 AYNWY
+399 AYNFY
-404 GLMNTYDNLGQVYQE
+404 GLMSAYDNIGQVYQE

-441 HRKEYFAKKIQKV
+441 HRQEYFGKKIQKI
-454 NKQLE
+454 NKQLD

>member
-1 MPVPQK
+1 MFPEKMP
-7 FNFLVGWASSPPV
+7 NRG
-20 RDLLRMVQYIS
+20 
-31 YNQILM
+31 NQILRI
-37 MRSSVPIGC
+37 RSSVPIGC
-46 LLFVWLCAGSI
+46 LLFLWLCAGSI

-63 PSTLDQF
+63 PPALDQF
-70 SPNPLEITTPDPLT
+70 SPNPLELTTPDPLA
-84 PANESLSSTQRD
+84 PASESLSSTQRD
-96 ELSAALDRLNLEAVA
+96 ELTAALEELNLEAA
-111 KQQAGDGVGAF
+111 TKLQAGDGAGAF

-146 VGNVAWS
+146 VGSVAWS
-153 NGKTLEL
+153 NGKNLEL
-160 KFITQ
+160 QLITK
-165 RLEVIQKQVKS
+165 RLQAIQKEVKS
-176 QVPANTDSLPALAA
+176 QVPLNTELLPAFAA

-198 GPTVEVYQQ
+198 GPTVEVYQE
-207 ILENARQRQDILAQG
+207 ILEKARQNLDILAEG
-222 QILKTIGQIHI
+222 QILKAIGLIHI
-233 NWLSYEKAAPVY
+233 NWLSYDKAAPVY

-256 ALFAANATVSNPAVV
+256 ALFAANSAVQNSAVV
-271 AGNGAPPQPTTPP
+271 AGNGAPPQPVTPP
-284 TEVDSLRQLAYVYQ
+284 TEVDTLRQLAYVYQ

-326 PPLKIAIANDYQTL
+326 PPLKIAIASDYQTI

-375 LYRSQKQF
+375 LYRAQNQW

-399 AYNWY
+399 AYNFY
-404 GLMNTYDNLGQVYQE
+404 GLMNTYDNIGQVYQE
-419 MKDYKKA
+419 MKAYDKA
-426 LEAYQKGLEVAQRLG
+426 LEAYQKGLDVAKKLG
-441 HRKEYFAKKIQKV
+441 HRQEYFAKKIQKV
-454 NKQLE
+454 NKQLQRT
-459 KSS
+459 S

>member
-1 MPVPQK
+1 MQNLMFREGMP
-7 FNFLVGWASSPPV
+7 NRG
-20 RDLLRMVQYIS
+20 
-31 YNQILM
+31 NQILR

-46 LLFVWLCAGSI
+46 LLFLWLCAGSI

-63 PSTLDQF
+63 PPALDQF
-70 SPNPLEITTPDPLT
+70 SPNPLEITTPDPLA

-96 ELSAALDRLNLEAVA
+96 QLTAALEELNLEAA
-111 KQQAGDGVGAF
+111 TKLQAGDGAGAF

-146 VGNVAWS
+146 VGSVAWS
-153 NGKTLEL
+153 NGKNLEL
-160 KFITQ
+160 QLITK
-165 RLEVIQKQVKS
+165 RLQAIQKQVKS
-176 QVPANTDSLPALAA
+176 QVPLNTELLPAFAA

-198 GPTVEVYQQ
+198 GPTVEVYQE
-207 ILENARQRQDILAQG
+207 ILENARQNQDILAQG
-222 QILKTIGQIHI
+222 QILKAIGLIHI
-233 NWLSYEKAAPVY
+233 NWLSYDKAAPVY

-256 ALFAANATVSNPAVV
+256 ALFAANSAVPTSAVV
-271 AGNGAPPQPTTPP
+271 AGNGAPPQPVTPP
-284 TEVDSLRQLAYVYQ
+284 TEVDTLRQLAYVYQ

-304 KAIAAREKLASVYL
+304 KAIAAREKLASVYV

-326 PPLKIAIANDYQTL
+326 PPLKIAIASDYQTI

-375 LYRSQKQF
+375 LYRSQKQW
-383 EPTLRI
+383 EQTLRI

-399 AYNWY
+399 AYNFY
-404 GLMNTYDNLGQVYQE
+404 GLMNAYDKIGQVYQE
-419 MKDYKKA
+419 MKAYDKA
-426 LEAYQKGLEVAQRLG
+426 LESYQKGLDVAKKLG
-441 HRKEYFAKKIQKV
+441 HRQEYFAKKIQKV
-454 NKQLE
+454 NKQLQRT
-459 KSS
+459 S

>member
-1 MPVPQK
+1 MQNLMFREGMP
-7 FNFLVGWASSPPV
+7 NRG
-20 RDLLRMVQYIS
+20 
-31 YNQILM
+31 NQILR

-46 LLFVWLCAGSI
+46 LLFLWLCAGSI

-63 PSTLDQF
+63 PPGLDQF

-84 PANESLSSTQRD
+84 PASESLSSTQRD
-96 ELSAALDRLNLEAVA
+96 ELTAALEELNLEALA
-111 KQQAGDGVGAF
+111 KLQAGDGAGAF

-146 VGNVAWS
+146 VGSVAWS
-153 NGKTLEL
+153 NSKNLEL
-160 KFITQ
+160 QLITK
-165 RLEVIQKQVKS
+165 RLQAIQKEVKS
-176 QVPANTDSLPALAA
+176 QVPVNTELLPALAA

-198 GPTVEVYQQ
+198 GPTVEVYQE
-207 ILENARQRQDILAQG
+207 ILENARQNQDILAQG
-222 QILKTIGQIHI
+222 QILKAIALIHV
-233 NWLSYEKAAPVY
+233 NWLSYDKAASVY

-256 ALFAANATVSNPAVV
+256 ALFAANSAVQNSAVV
-271 AGNGAPPQPTTPP
+271 AGNGAPPQPVTPP
-284 TEVDSLRQLAYVYQ
+284 TEVDTLRQLAYVYQ

-318 NLQNPSAI
+318 NLQNASAI
-326 PPLKIAIANDYQTL
+326 PALKFAIATDYQTI

-375 LYRSQKQF
+375 LYRSQKQW

-399 AYNWY
+399 AYNFY
-404 GLMNTYDNLGQVYQE
+404 GLMNAYDNIGQVYQE
-419 MKDYKKA
+419 MTAYDKA
-426 LEAYQKGLEVAQRLG
+426 LEAYQKGLEVAKRLG
-441 HRKEYFAKKIQKV
+441 HRQEYFAKKIQKV
-454 NKQLE
+454 NKQLQRT
-459 KSS
+459 S

>member
-1 MPVPQK
+1 MQNLMFPEVMP
-7 FNFLVGWASSPPV
+7 NRG
-20 RDLLRMVQYIS
+20 
-31 YNQILM
+31 NQILR

-46 LLFVWLCAGSI
+46 LLFLWLCAGSI

-63 PSTLDQF
+63 PPGLDQF

-84 PANESLSSTQRD
+84 PANESLSSTQRE
-96 ELSAALDRLNLEAVA
+96 ELTAALEELNLEAAA
-111 KQQAGDGVGAF
+111 KLQAGDGAGAF

-146 VGNVAWS
+146 VGSVAWS
-153 NGKTLEL
+153 NGKNLEL
-160 KFITQ
+160 QLITK
-165 RLEVIQKQVKS
+165 RLQAIQKQVKS
-176 QVPANTDSLPALAA
+176 QVPLNTELLPTLVA

-198 GPTVEVYQQ
+198 GPTVEVYQE
-207 ILENARQRQDILAQG
+207 ILENARQNEDILAQG
-222 QILKTIGQIHI
+222 QILKAIGLIHI
-233 NWLSYEKAAPVY
+233 NWLSYDKAAPVY

-256 ALFAANATVSNPAVV
+256 DLFAANSAVQNSAVV
-271 AGNGAPPQPTTPP
+271 AGNGAPPQPVTPP
-284 TEVDSLRQLAYVYQ
+284 TEVDTLRQLAYVYQ

-326 PPLKIAIANDYQTL
+326 PPLKIAIASDYQTI

-375 LYRSQKQF
+375 LYRAQKQW

-399 AYNWY
+399 AYNFY
-404 GLMNTYDNLGQVYQE
+404 GLMNAYDNIGQVYQE
-419 MKDYKKA
+419 MTAYDKA
-426 LEAYQKGLEVAQRLG
+426 LEAYQKGLEVAKRLG
-441 HRKEYFAKKIQKV
+441 HRQEYFDKKILKV
-454 NKQLE
+454 NKQLQRT
-459 KSS
+459 S